1 MTLSFHT
8 IKSNRGATHRR
19 KRIGRGNASGH
30 GTYATRGQKGQRSR
44 SGGRKGLKLKGVRR
58 LILSIP
64 KTRGFKSLR
73 ARPIAVR
80 LAAIDKKFGNGET
93 VDVLTLVKKGVM
105 RKGETAKIV
114 ADGELSKKI
123 TVRGVPVSANAR
135 QKILAAGGII
145 E

>member
-1 MTLSFHT
+1 MTLALHT

-44 SGGRKGLKLKGVRR
+44 SGGRNKLKLKGIRR

-64 KTRGFKSLR
+64 KTRGFTSLR
-73 ARPIAVR
+73 ARPVAVR
-80 LAAIDKKFGNGET
+80 VAAIDKKFDNGET
-93 VDVLTLVKKGVM
+93 VDAKTLVSKGLI
-105 RKGETAKIV
+105 RTGEAAKIV
-114 ADGELSKKI
+114 ADGVLGKKI
-123 TVRGVPVSANAR
+123 TVRGIPVSGTAR
-135 QKILAAGGII
+135 EKILAAGGTI